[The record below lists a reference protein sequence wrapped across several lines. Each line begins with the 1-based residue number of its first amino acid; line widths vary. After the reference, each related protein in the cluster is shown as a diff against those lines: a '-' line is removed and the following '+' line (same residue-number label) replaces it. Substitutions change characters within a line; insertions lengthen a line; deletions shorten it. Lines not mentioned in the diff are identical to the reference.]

1 MKAKYKESKLAKFG
15 MKRIMLKDVRS
26 IRGNN
31 LWTVDV
37 EGHEEGIL
45 VIPRTVGM
53 DEFCM
58 QHGKVS
64 AFMIVELVLHEW
76 AKGLEHTVLEIE
88 ETDETNS
95 FRTMRLVPIYG
106 RRFQLDDMLYAMEMH
121 PAGILSSSD
130 EWIDQTWIPNSICQT
145 DGSLLYGE
153 RN

>member
-1 MKAKYKESKLAKFG
+1 M
-15 MKRIMLKDVRS
+15 KDVRS

-37 EGHEEGIL
+37 EGYEEEIL

-64 AFMIVELVLHEW
+64 AFMIVELVVHEW

-88 ETDETNS
+88 ETDETNC
-95 FRTMRLVPIYG
+95 FE
-106 RRFQLDDMLYAMEMH
+106 Q
-121 PAGILSSSD
+121 
-130 EWIDQTWIPNSICQT
+130 
-145 DGSLLYGE
+145 
-153 RN
+153 